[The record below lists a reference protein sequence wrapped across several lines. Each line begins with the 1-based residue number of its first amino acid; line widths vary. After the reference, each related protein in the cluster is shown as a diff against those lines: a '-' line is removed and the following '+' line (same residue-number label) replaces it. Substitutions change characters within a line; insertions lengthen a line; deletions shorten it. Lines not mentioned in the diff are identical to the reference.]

1 MDASGV
7 SPYLHCAVE
16 NTMMNRGE
24 VTVGNAEKILI
35 CSQMTDLFGNS
46 DSEEESF
53 VAPKRRRTLED
64 PAVAS
69 HIGVAEQSTVTAPP
83 SQQQASPV
91 QLSSE
96 STDVPRS
103 EVCTGFIDFRKI
115 RYGNNI
121 CMLEKN
127 LSFSYIHIYK
137 NVSYIICIM
146 VEFLIKLKFRNI

>member
-1 MDASGV
+1 
-7 SPYLHCAVE
+7 
-16 NTMMNRGE
+16 
-24 VTVGNAEKILI
+24 
-35 CSQMTDLFGNS
+35 MTDLFGNS

-64 PAVAS
+64 PAVAN
-69 HIGVAEQSTVTAPP
+69 HFGVAEQSKVTAPP

-103 EVCTGFIDFRKI
+103 EVCTGLIDFRKNI
-115 RYGNNI
+115 YDNNI

-127 LSFSYIHIYK
+127 LSF
-137 NVSYIICIM
+137 
-146 VEFLIKLKFRNI
+146 